1 MAKGYRRTYTGD
13 VVGEVYT
20 KLGQKDYAAEIAQ
33 IRASGADHVF
43 YFLPG
48 GMGIAFVKQYMN
60 SGVDIPLTGTA
71 FNFDQGILQAIG
83 ESALGI
89 KNTSQWSPDLDNAA
103 NKGFVESFQ
112 AEYGRI
118 PSLYAS
124 QGFDT
129 ANLLVSA
136 LKKAKPGDKDAFRE
150 AIRAAEFDA
159 VRGDFKF
166 SANHHPIQDIYVRE
180 VIKAGD
186 VYTNKLVGVAVEDHV
201 NPYVADCK
209 M

>member
-1 MAKGYRRTYTGD
+1 
-13 VVGEVYT
+13 
-20 KLGQKDYAAEIAQ
+20 
-33 IRASGADHVF
+33 
-43 YFLPG
+43 
-48 GMGIAFVKQYMN
+48 
-60 SGVDIPLTGTA
+60 
-71 FNFDQGILQAIG
+71 
-83 ESALGI
+83 
-89 KNTSQWSPDLDNAA
+89 LDNAA
-103 NKGFVESFQ
+103 NQGFVETFK

-129 ANLLVSA
+129 ANLLISA
-136 LKKAKPGDKDAFRE
+136 LKTAKPSDKDAFRD
-150 AIRAAEFDA
+150 AIRAADFAA

-180 VIKAGD
+180 VVQDGD
-186 VYTNKLVGVAVEDHV
+186 VFTNKLVGVAVEDHV